1 MAKEENAVFVGRRPT
16 MNYVMAAM
24 MVLNKGE
31 ECTVKARGRAISHAV
46 DVCEILKNRFLKGVE
61 YKNITLATEQLEG
74 DKDQPSNVS
83 SIEIVLAPP
92 K

>member
-1 MAKEENAVFVGRRPT
+1 MS
-16 MNYVMAAM
+16 AA
-24 MVLNKGE
+24 
-31 ECTVKARGRAISHAV
+31 TARNPHIAGANPV
-46 DVCEILKNRFLKGVE
+46 TGKNRFLKGVE

-74 DKDQPSNVS
+74 DKEQSSNVS